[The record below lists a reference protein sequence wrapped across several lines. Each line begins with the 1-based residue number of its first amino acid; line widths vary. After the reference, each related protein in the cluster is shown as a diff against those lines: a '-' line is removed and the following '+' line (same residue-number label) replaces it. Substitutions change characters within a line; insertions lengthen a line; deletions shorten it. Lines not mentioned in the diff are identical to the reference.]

1 MVGPIFI
8 KQLLFNKPQ
17 DFYCSFSTLFKI
29 KLMKH
34 IKHIFFDL
42 DHTLWDFETNSDIAF
57 ETIFKKHKVKVDLQ
71 KFLNYYRGINEHYWK
86 LYREEKVTKEEMR
99 IGRLKDTFVKI
110 NEKVGMQLLE
120 NLSVDYIKVLPHHNQ
135 LFEGTHE
142 ILEHLSMN
150 YKLHIITNGFNEVQY
165 KKIENSGIAK
175 YFDKIITSEDA
186 GVKKPNP
193 IIFEYALEITKAV
206 CAESIMIGDNWEADI
221 MGAKEAGFDVI
232 FCNFNSAPVSE
243 NIKSVTNLIEIKH
256 YL

>member
-1 MVGPIFI
+1 
-8 KQLLFNKPQ
+8 
-17 DFYCSFSTLFKI
+17 
-29 KLMKH
+29 MKH

-57 ETIFKKHKVKVDLQ
+57 ETIFKKHEVKADLQ
-71 KFLNYYRGINEHYWK
+71 KFLNYYREINEYYWK

-99 IGRLKDTFVKI
+99 LGRLKDTFVKI
-110 NEKVGMQLLE
+110 NKKVDMQLLE
-120 NLSVDYIKVLPHHNQ
+120 NLSVDYIKVLPHHNR

-142 ILEHLSMN
+142 ILEHLFVN

-193 IIFEYALEITKAV
+193 IIFEYALEITNAV
-206 CAESIMIGDNWEADI
+206 SAESIMIGDNWEADI
-221 MGAKEAGFDVI
+221 MGAKGAGFDVI
-232 FCNFNSAPVSE
+232 FCNFNAEPVSE
-243 NIKSVTNLIEIKH
+243 NIKSVTNLMEIKR